1 MLELKVS
8 LAMCSSL
15 ELGGGNGLQSIGAAE
30 LESAILINITG
41 SSLIAFRFAKV
52 AGRNFVA

>member
-30 LESAILINITG
+30 LESAILINISVG
-41 SSLIAFRFAKV
+41 FPLEYPLRFQQDIYQDI
-52 AGRNFVA
+52 